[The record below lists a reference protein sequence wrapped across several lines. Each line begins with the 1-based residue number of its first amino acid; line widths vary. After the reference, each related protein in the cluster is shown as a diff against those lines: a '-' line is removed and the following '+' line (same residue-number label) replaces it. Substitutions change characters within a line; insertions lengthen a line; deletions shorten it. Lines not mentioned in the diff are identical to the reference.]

1 MKGPIVPRRAAIFP
15 WKKFAIALIIP
26 IGIASCTPQS
36 DTTAEDPAVTST
48 TEPPT
53 TTAEPST
60 TEPATTE
67 PSATEPPP
75 ATPVTTTAVAANSSY
90 CYEKE
95 AGDVHSYG
103 RINID
108 ADNKVSGGIQHD
120 FPAQG
125 GDVGSILISVDGTA
139 NGESLDLRKSSFS
152 EYDTVWSFVPGELV
166 DTESVTWEATPQ
178 ALSVDA
184 DTAERISA
192 DQLESSD
199 CALVNRAMKRRAG
212 QNSVPLITGYSKV
225 TKTDVQ
231 FDAGKFGTTVDGGLV
246 RGEAAMHLL
255 SAQAG
260 QTMTLEA
267 RAAGDNAVVHV
278 VSPSGVLLVR
288 EKQTASIDL
297 PETGTYEI
305 LVSAVRG
312 NTGYDLDIEV
322 Q

>member
-36 DTTAEDPAVTST
+36 DTTTEDPAVIST
-48 TEPPT
+48 TEPTAEP
-53 TTAEPST
+53 TAEPST
-60 TEPATTE
+60 TEPSTTE
-67 PSATEPPP
+67 PSATS
-75 ATPVTTTAVAANSSY
+75 VTNTAVAANSSY

-125 GDVGSILISVDGTA
+125 GDVSSILISVDGTA

>member
-36 DTTAEDPAVTST
+36 DTTTEDPAVIST
-48 TEPPT
+48 TEPTAEP
-53 TTAEPST
+53 TAEPST
-60 TEPATTE
+60 TEPSTTE
-67 PSATEPPP
+67 PSATS
-75 ATPVTTTAVAANSSY
+75 VTNTAVAANSSY

-225 TKTDVQ
+225 TTTDVQ